1 MTSQVFYRKWR
12 PQRFADVV
20 GQEHIT
26 RTLLNALS
34 SGRVAHAYLFC
45 GPRGTGKTSTGR
57 ILAKAINC
65 LEGGKGDPCNECAIC
80 TGVTEGR
87 ALDLIEIDAAS
98 NRGIDEI
105 RSLREKVNFA
115 PNEARFKVYIIDEV
129 HMLTKEAFNA
139 LLKTLEEPPP
149 HAVFILATTEA
160 DRLPATVISRCQ
172 RFDFRRISLTGVVER
187 LAHVCSEEGVDAS
200 TEALTTV
207 ARAAGGS
214 LRDAENL
221 LEQLVVGRNE
231 RLEDDAVRE
240 LLGLGGDEQV
250 RALAAAALTGDV
262 TGGLSTLNDVA
273 VAGLDLAQFHRGLME
288 FLRGVMLAKAGAADS
303 VDVAQEERT
312 EMQRL
317 AGQASMDR
325 IVRAL
330 RSFGQ
335 ADLRAAGH
343 SSLPLELALVDSA
356 EDAREAE
363 PAPSREPQARS
374 QPVAASTQPK
384 PPPAAPRVP
393 AATPPA
399 GSPAQAGPPPA
410 PPAQTQA
417 PPEEAT
423 LEPPKPVEA
432 KAAPPTSREAPPDRT
447 QKEEVG
453 EDAPRQAPPE
463 PVAPVLAT
471 DGANGDL
478 FLRLQ
483 ENWRAVIEASRG
495 KGQKFKLDALLRSG
509 RLVGL
514 EGEAV
519 VVGFTHQI
527 FIDRMREEL
536 DNPGTRK
543 GMEEALESVLGI
555 RLQVSCV
562 MMPKDGQAAGGHL
575 LKAAEDL
582 GARIVKGGEPERE

>member
-65 LEGGKGDPCNECAIC
+65 LEGGTGDPCNRCIIC

-87 ALDLIEIDAAS
+87 ALDLVEIDAAS

-160 DRLPATVISRCQ
+160 HRLPATVISRCQ
-172 RFDFRRISLTGVVER
+172 RFDFRRISLTGVVDR
-187 LAHVCSEEGVDAS
+187 LAHVCAEEGVDAS
-200 TEALTTV
+200 TEVLTTV

-221 LEQLVVGRNE
+221 LEQLVVGRDE
-231 RLEDDAVRE
+231 RLEDDAVRAM
-240 LLGLGGDEQV
+240 LGLGGDEQV

-262 TGGLSTLNDVA
+262 TAGLSTLNDVA
-273 VAGLDLAQFHRGLME
+273 VAGLDLTQFHRGVME
-288 FLRGVMLAKAGAADS
+288 YLRGVMLAKAGAADS
-303 VDVAQEERT
+303 VDVADDERT
-312 EMQRL
+312 EMKRL
-317 AGQASMDR
+317 AGPAPMER

-335 ADLRAAGH
+335 ADLRAASH
-343 SSLPLELALVDSA
+343 SSLPLELALVDAA
-356 EDAREAE
+356 EGAREAE
-363 PAPSREPQARS
+363 PVRAEAPQARRDPAPAQS
-374 QPVAASTQPK
+374 QARPEPATMTRPSPTPPVEEKPRPRPVAAEAV
-384 PPPAAPRVP
+384 AA
-393 AATPPA
+393 
-399 GSPAQAGPPPA
+399 
-410 PPAQTQA
+410 A
-417 PPEEAT
+417 PPE
-423 LEPPKPVEA
+423 
-432 KAAPPTSREAPPDRT
+432 APSGRE
-447 QKEEVG
+447 E
-453 EDAPRQAPPE
+453 PE
-463 PVAPVLAT
+463 PVREAAQPEQPSEPAPALVT
-471 DGANGDL
+471 VGSNSDL
-478 FLRLQ
+478 FRKLQ

-509 RLVGL
+509 RLVGI
-514 EGEAV
+514 EGETV
-519 VVGFTHQI
+519 VVGFTHQM
-527 FIDRMREEL
+527 FIDRMMDEL

-543 GMEEALESVLGI
+543 GMEEALEGVLGT
-555 RLQVSCV
+555 RLQVRCV
-562 MMPKDGQAAGGHL
+562 MMPKEGQAAGGHL
-575 LKAAEDL
+575 LKAASDM

>member
-34 SGRVAHAYLFC
+34 TGRVAHAYLFC

-65 LEGGKGDPCNECAIC
+65 LEGGKGDPCNRCTIC

-172 RFDFRRISLTGVVER
+172 RFDFRRISLSGVVER
-187 LAHVCSEEGVDAS
+187 LARICVEEGVDAS

-221 LEQLVVGRNE
+221 LEQLVVGRDE
-231 RLEDDAVRE
+231 RLEDDAVRAM
-240 LLGLGGDEQV
+240 LGLGGDEQV

-262 TGGLSTLNDVA
+262 TTGLSTLNEVA
-273 VAGLDLAQFHRGLME
+273 VAGLDLAQFHRGVME

-303 VDVAQEERT
+303 VDVAQDERT

-317 AGQASMDR
+317 AGQAPMER

-335 ADLRAAGH
+335 ADLRAASH

-356 EDAREAE
+356 EGALEAE
-363 PAPSREPQARS
+363 RARPEASQARP
-374 QPVAASTQPK
+374 QPA
-384 PPPAAPRVP
+384 PPPAQ
-393 AATPPA
+393 ATPQPA
-399 GSPAQAGPPPA
+399 SPPTQAAAPPPV
-410 PPAQTQA
+410 
-417 PPEEAT
+417 EET
-423 LEPPKPVEA
+423 KPEPPKPVEA
-432 KAAPPTSREAPPDRT
+432 EAAAPTPREAPADRT
-447 QKEEVG
+447 EKEGPG
-453 EDAPRQAPPE
+453 EDAPRPAPSE

-471 DGANGDL
+471 AGANGDL
-478 FLRLQ
+478 FRRVQ

-519 VVGFTHQI
+519 VVGFTHQM

-543 GMEEALESVLGI
+543 GMEEALESVLGT
-555 RLQVSCV
+555 RLQVRCV
-562 MMPKDGQAAGGHL
+562 MMPKEGQAAGGHL

-582 GARIVKGGEPERE
+582 GARIVKGGQPERE